1 MLLILGFEGDQA
13 YFGLFCLILSLQIV
27 TKSPRW
33 QIRCTS
39 SLPEPTALIY
49 NILEERFH
57 TLSLREATLRC
68 GFFYSNCLK
77 IRGFK
82 RKAHQ
87 FKSFVTNP
95 KGHQFGHHTLFLNLV
110 TEFPRKT
117 FIEWVLGIACSP
129 AAPGNNID
137 HLKN

>member
-1 MLLILGFEGDQA
+1 VLLILGFEGDQA

-57 TLSLREATLRC
+57 TLSLRWFHNYLIINQLQRISPKVKSPEPKIL
-68 GFFYSNCLK
+68 NCQK
-77 IRGFK
+77 VCKPTVYRPF
-82 RKAHQ
+82 A
-87 FKSFVTNP
+87 
-95 KGHQFGHHTLFLNLV
+95 FLIYPENL
-110 TEFPRKT
+110 
-117 FIEWVLGIACSP
+117 
-129 AAPGNNID
+129 
-137 HLKN
+137 